1 MANTTFSGPVR
12 SENGFESIT
21 KNTTTGVITTNASYG
36 KTITGGVEQVSV
48 AGAVDVVNLVSE
60 VTSGAGAL
68 ALTLADG
75 TTVGQMKIITMVVD
89 GGGTATVTPDNFA
102 NGTSI
107 ALSDVNDTVCLVW
120 ANTIGWVLV
129 SNSGA
134 TINP

>member
-21 KNTTTGVITTNASYG
+21 KNSTTGAITTNASYG
-36 KTITGGVEQVSV
+36 KTITGGVEQISA
-48 AGAVDVVNLVSE
+48 AGAVDIVNLVSE

-102 NGTSI
+102 NGTSM
-107 ALSDVNDTVCLVW
+107 AFADVNDTVCLVW
-120 ANTIGWVLV
+120 ANTIGWVIV
-129 SNSGA
+129 SNSGVVVS
-134 TINP
+134 

>member
-21 KNTTTGVITTNASYG
+21 KNATTGVVTTNASYG
-36 KTITGGVEQVSV
+36 KTITGGVQ
-48 AGAVDVVNLVSE
+48 AL
-60 VTSGAGAL
+60 SGAGAADVTNL
-68 ALTLADG
+68 VTELTTGAGAAAVTLANG

-89 GGGTATVTPDNFA
+89 GGDATLTPTTFA
-102 NGTSI
+102 NGSTMTF
-107 ALSDVNDTVCLVW
+107 ADVNDTVMLVW

-134 TINP
+134 VVA